1 MGEIHLINEFD
12 GKFVDET
19 TFSGKDGDR
28 FQYCALYG
36 VFIICD
42 DTAVKVIKFEYIEQ
56 QYYSDRQEVD
66 DNYFHTVKPI
76 NTGTIRSCSVS
87 GNGKFVALILGDR
100 VLIFESS
107 LIASN
112 EVQELDGNELASLSY
127 STEGDRLPVLAWK
140 DHNGID
146 HVVVGLHDGLAI
158 GNLSSKKFQAVD
170 VKGTTA
176 LDASSTDDEIVVVT
190 KDQLIFVSASSP
202 KVTGK
207 MQIPCSDAI
216 GKSVS
221 LLL

>member
-19 TFSGKDGDR
+19 TFSNKDGDR

-42 DTAVKVIKFEYIEQ
+42 DNTVKVIKFDHVEQ
-56 QYYSDRQEVD
+56 QYYTDRQEVD
-66 DNYFHTVKPI
+66 DSYIHSVKS
-76 NTGTIRSCSVS
+76 TTETIRSCCVS
-87 GNGKFVALILGDR
+87 GNGKFVALILSDR

-112 EVQELDGNELASLSY
+112 EIEELDGKELASLSY
-127 STEGDRLPVLAWK
+127 STTKDSLPALAWK
-140 DHNGID
+140 EHNGID
-146 HVVVGLHDGLAI
+146 HVVVGLRDGLAI
-158 GNLSSKKFQAVD
+158 VNLSSKQAQAVD

-176 LDASSTDDEIVVVT
+176 LDASSTGDEIAVVT
-190 KDQLIFVSASSP
+190 NDNVVFVSVSSL
-202 KVTGK
+202 KVTGRVP
-207 MQIPCSDAI
+207 IPCNDAA
-216 GKSVS
+216 GKGFI